1 MKGPD
6 APWLASFVSQPTNE
20 AWCRMFLGGH
30 HGQHGVLAAVNA
42 RAPCSA
48 KKLQP
53 ARIWHM

>member
-1 MKGPD
+1 
-6 APWLASFVSQPTNE
+6 
-20 AWCRMFLGGH
+20 MFLGGH